1 MSLFAVVV
9 IIICKIPDSMSR
21 RPFTFDRTVRLV
33 IGVIIAILLLLVVNY
48 LRGVLLPF
56 LISWFLAYMIQPFVK
71 WLQYKVGLKNRVLSV
86 VAALVIFVGV
96 FAGLIA
102 LLVPL
107 ISLEVGKMNVLINNY
122 LSSGATQSIIPEA
135 WQDEIKAFYASLDI
149 KSLLQDPDVQ
159 GIIKRVA
166 PQLWNLLGSSVS
178 AIAGLAVFFVCLLYV
193 VFILIDYEKISS
205 GWIHIVPSRYR
216 PLVSGI
222 VSDLENGMN
231 RYFRGQALVALFV
244 GVLFAIGFSITGLPL
259 AIVVGL
265 FIGLLNMVPYLQTL
279 GLIPCLLLGI
289 LQSAETG
296 VSYWWVLLGIAI
308 VFVVVQCIEDFVLV
322 PKIMGNVTGLNPAV
336 ILLALSI
343 WGALLGMV
351 GMIIALPMTTLII
364 SYYKRLVLH
373 EGDALPFPAEE
384 EEKDGQL
391 QKEQDASSRTEE
403 ESE

>member
-1 MSLFAVVV
+1 M
-9 IIICKIPDSMSR
+9 
-21 RPFTFDRTVRLV
+21 
-33 IGVIIAILLLLVVNY
+33 
-48 LRGVLLPF
+48 
-56 LISWFLAYMIQPFVK
+56 
-71 WLQYKVGLKNRVLSV
+71 
-86 VAALVIFVGV
+86 
-96 FAGLIA
+96 
-102 LLVPL
+102 
-107 ISLEVGKMNVLINNY
+107 
-122 LSSGATQSIIPEA
+122 
-135 WQDEIKAFYASLDI
+135 
-149 KSLLQDPDVQ
+149 
-159 GIIKRVA
+159 
-166 PQLWNLLGSSVS
+166 
-178 AIAGLAVFFVCLLYV
+178 
-193 VFILIDYEKISS
+193 
-205 GWIHIVPSRYR
+205 
-216 PLVSGI
+216 
-222 VSDLENGMN
+222 
-231 RYFRGQALVALFV
+231 
-244 GVLFAIGFSITGLPL
+244 
-259 AIVVGL
+259 
-265 FIGLLNMVPYLQTL
+265 QTL

-308 VFVVVQCIEDFVLV
+308 VFVVVQCIEDLVLV